1 MRPVSFSKRSPS
13 WCNRVRFLA
22 PPPPRFLAPFPLSRS
37 PSRSPSFPPD
47 RGFARCLGPG
57 LQHTRVSGRVSNR
70 TFVPQGRIS
79 RRSSVP
85 GLAWCRSCGRCDFL
99 SGLRPGDLQVPLTS
113 PVSSPPLPP
122 SHPRMCLAVPCRSPR
137 RALCRLFARL
147 AGASIPAVSRACIC
161 QWLAVNVTL
170 PLCNPTKLA
179 AP

>member
-1 MRPVSFSKRSPS
+1 MAPLVRPVSFSKRSPS

-70 TFVPQGRIS
+70 TFVSQGRIS

-99 SGLRPGDLQVPLTS
+99 SGLRPGDLEVPLTS
-113 PVSSPPLPP
+113 PVSSPPSPFPSMDVPGSSLQEPSPSLVPPFRPPGRGEYSSSLTSLYLP
-122 SHPRMCLAVPCRSPR
+122 MACRKCHS
-137 RALCRLFARL
+137 
-147 AGASIPAVSRACIC
+147 ASV
-161 QWLAVNVTL
+161 
-170 PLCNPTKLA
+170 
-179 AP
+179 

>member
-70 TFVPQGRIS
+70 TFVSQGRIS

-113 PVSSPPLPP
+113 PVSSPPFPLPIQGCAWQCP
-122 SHPRMCLAVPCRSPR
+122 
-137 RALCRLFARL
+137 
-147 AGASIPAVSRACIC
+147 AGALATPCAAFSPAWQGRVFQQSHELVFA
-161 QWLAVNVTL
+161 NGL
-170 PLCNPTKLA
+170 P
-179 AP
+179 